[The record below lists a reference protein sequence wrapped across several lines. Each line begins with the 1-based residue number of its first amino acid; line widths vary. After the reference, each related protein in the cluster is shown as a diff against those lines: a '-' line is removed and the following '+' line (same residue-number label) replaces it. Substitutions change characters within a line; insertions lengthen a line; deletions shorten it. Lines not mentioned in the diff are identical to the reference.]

1 MDKITAEVR
10 SWNMSKIKA
19 KDTIP
24 ELKIRK
30 LLYSKGYRYRIHYP
44 LKGKPDIVFPKKK
57 IAIFV
62 NGCFWHGHGCKVD
75 HISRT
80 NSSYWNSKIAK
91 NKKRDIQINKFLKAV
106 GWNVVTLWECDIE
119 QNPKNWAE
127 QNLLQSLERI

>member
-1 MDKITAEVR
+1 MDKITTEVR
-10 SWNMSKIKA
+10 SRNMSKIKA
-19 KDTIP
+19 KDTLP

-57 IAIFV
+57 IAVFV

-75 HISRT
+75 HISKT

-91 NKKRDIQINKFLKAV
+91 NMNRDIQTNGFLKAL
-106 GWNVVTLWECDIE
+106 GWKVITLWECEIE
-119 QNPKNWAE
+119 QDPEKF
-127 QNLLQSLERI
+127 LKPSTFIK